1 MLVFQADLKEQ
12 TGGEENMAWDIVRD
26 LEVVTG
32 AGLASIRVKGIVILI
47 KLMET
52 VSVPDRS

>member
-12 TGGEENMAWDIVRD
+12 TGREENMAWDIVRD
-26 LEVVTG
+26 PNVVTG
-32 AGLASIRVKGIVILI
+32 AGLASIRVKGIVILR

-52 VSVPDRS
+52 VNFPDRS